1 MNVPGWL
8 AAGFAGTVL
17 LTLALAGT
25 QGVGLTRMS
34 LPYLLGTMIVP
45 DRDRAR
51 LVGVIVHLVNGWAFS
66 LVHVALFH
74 AVGVF
79 TWWAGGVTGLV
90 HGAFVLVVVMPAL
103 PALHPRMASSAAG
116 PTARAPLEPP
126 GFLALHYGAGTPI
139 ATLAAHVVFGAVVGA
154 LYVPR

>member
-1 MNVPGWL
+1 MNWSGWL
-8 AAGFAGTVL
+8 IAGFAGTVF
-17 LTLALAGT
+17 LTLALAGS
-25 QGVGLTRMS
+25 QGAGLTRMN

-51 LVGVIVHLVNGWAFS
+51 LVGAVVHLVNGWIFS

-79 TWWAGGVTGLV
+79 TWWAGAVTGLV
-90 HGAFVLVVVMPAL
+90 HGATVLAVVMPAL
-103 PALHPRMASSAAG
+103 PALHPRMAGVAAG

-139 ATLAAHVVFGAVVGA
+139 ATLAAHVIFGMVVGA